1 MQMVSLLFILAV
13 CAANFAIG
21 FGLAVRM
28 GHGPAKLVQKFAAAT
43 QDSGAHEHT
52 QPAESA
58 HSK

>member
-1 MQMVSLLFILAV
+1 MLSMLFILTV

-28 GHGPAKLVQKFAAAT
+28 GHGPAKLVQKFAGKTQAAA
-43 QDSGAHEHT
+43 AHEQT
-52 QPAESA
+52 QSSEAA

>member
-1 MQMVSLLFILAV
+1 MLSMLFILVV

-28 GHGPAKLVQKFAAAT
+28 GHGPAKLVQTLAGKPQAAA
-43 QDSGAHEHT
+43 AHEQT
-52 QPAESA
+52 QLAEAA